1 MKFLPRIFTR
11 WTFWAAVAG
20 VLLAYT
26 AAGFL
31 LVPRLVRNQ
40 LVDTIAETYDREA
53 QVGKVRFNPYTFIL
67 EIEDFAMPDTDA
79 RPLLGFKRLHIDFEL
94 MSIIRR
100 AYSFKAITLDQPSAL
115 AVVRADGSLN
125 LADLA
130 REAQPPAEPQ
140 PEPESAEVPRLFI
153 GTFSVDTGRIDFED
167 QSRSSEFRS
176 SLQPIT
182 FVLRDFST
190 TGTGAN
196 SYMLDAESTLGERLA
211 WRGTLNA
218 NPVSSEG
225 SFTLTNVQAQTIW
238 DYIRDWVAFEVP
250 AGMLELSGN
259 YRFSLAR
266 DPVDLE
272 VVGEQITARDLIVRA
287 KGSEVDD
294 IKLNE
299 LVIRDARTNV
309 ADQRSSI
316 ASISVNGGRIQAWLD
331 ADGRF
336 SIARLLGKTEESTA
350 TDTDTGAATDSGATT
365 PAARASNV
373 LPSPPAEPATDTPS
387 DDEWVVALPLIETS
401 GVEIAFEDRSI
412 EPVVPIKLAPVDVK
426 LTDYESTLAKP
437 LGVEVHVVIDEA
449 GDLKARGTV
458 DLNTIATALDVELK
472 DLDLRGFQPY
482 IGRVTD
488 MTLISGKVGVKGK
501 LELNPV
507 PPNNALQPRF
517 AGTVDSARLHTIDNA
532 LEEDFIRWDA
542 LRVSGVEYDAARS
555 RLVIK
560 EIAARRPYARVIIA
574 SDGTLNVTEVLSPK
588 APAAAPGAEPAAA
601 PAPEAPEK
609 PLDARIGLIRIDKG
623 SANFAD
629 YSLAP
634 FPSFATG
641 IQELS
646 GTVTGLSSRPDS
658 RAKVKLDGKVDA
670 YAPVTIEGEVN
681 YLSADTFTDLRLAF
695 DNMELTTFTPYSG
708 KFAGYRIE
716 KGKLS
721 VVFVYHVED
730 RKLNAQHKV
739 VLNQLE
745 LGERVAS
752 KDATSLPVK
761 LAVALLKDRNGVI
774 DLDLPVTGS
783 LDDPKFR
790 LGPLI
795 WKVVVN
801 TLTKIVTAPFA
812 LIGSLFGGGEDVNQL
827 TFAPGGTELQ
837 GDSSTR
843 IETVSKALKERPGL
857 ELEIPMAMNPE
868 LDGPRLQKGALEEQL
883 VAVKRREL
891 VAKRKPVDALDA
903 TVLADRDEYYR
914 LLNEFALQQQVI
926 TEEEAKANRKKRPK
940 PEELEFEITALEDV
954 VLPKVEVPDTELAE
968 LGRERAQA
976 VQNLLLA
983 SGEIEP
989 ARVFVIRGEPA
1000 PNDGGLVRMDLSLR

>member
-11 WTFWAAVAG
+11 WTFWLIVAG
-20 VLLAYT
+20 VLVAYT

-31 LVPRLVRNQ
+31 LVPRIVRSQ
-40 LVDTIAETYDREA
+40 LVGTIAETYDRQA
-53 QVGKVRFNPYTFIL
+53 QVGKVRFNPFTFVL
-67 EIEDFAMPDTDA
+67 EIEDFAMPDTDG

-94 MSIIRR
+94 ISILRR
-100 AYSFKAITLDQPSAL
+100 AYSFKAIRLEQPAAL

-130 REAQPPAEPQ
+130 KEKQPPQEPAEPE
-140 PEPESAEVPRLFI
+140 PEPEGVPRLYI
-153 GTFSVDTGRIDFED
+153 GTFTVDTGRIDFED
-167 QSRSSEFRS
+167 LSRSTKFES
-176 SLQPIT
+176 SLKPIT

-196 SYMLDAESTLGERLA
+196 SYTLDAESTLGERLV
-211 WRGTLNA
+211 WNGTLNA
-218 NPVSSEG
+218 NPVSSQG
-225 SFTLTNVQAQTIW
+225 SFTLTNVQAQTLW
-238 DYIRDWVAFEVP
+238 DYLRDAVAFEVP
-250 AGMLELSGN
+250 AGTLELTGH
-259 YRFSLAR
+259 YTFSLER
-266 DPVDLE
+266 EPIDLE
-272 VVGEQITARDLIVRA
+272 VVGEQITVRGLIVRA

-294 IKLNE
+294 VKLDE
-299 LVIRDARTNV
+299 LVINDARASV
-309 ADQRSSI
+309 ADQRSSVAAI
-316 ASISVNGGRIQAWLD
+316 LIKGGLVQAWLD
-331 ADGRF
+331 ADGNL
-336 SIARLLGKTEESTA
+336 SLPRLLKEMGSPTTVE
-350 TDTDTGAATDSGATT
+350 GAATDAAGSVAPGTQ
-365 PAARASNV
+365 PAPEVARN
-373 LPSPPAEPATDTPS
+373 P
-387 DDEWVVALPLIETS
+387 DEDWVIALPLIETS
-401 GVEIAFEDRSI
+401 DIEVAFEDRSI
-412 EPVVPIKLAPVDVK
+412 EPVVPIKFAPVNVK
-426 LTDYESTLAKP
+426 LTDYESTFAKP
-437 LGVEVHVVIDEA
+437 VGLELHVGIDDS
-449 GDLKARGTV
+449 GDLQASGTV
-458 DLNTIATALDVELK
+458 DLNTDAAAFDVELK

-488 MTLISGKVGVKGK
+488 MTLTSGKVGLKGK
-501 LELNPV
+501 FELIPA
-507 PPNNALQPRF
+507 PPDNTLQLKF
-517 AGTVDSARLHTIDNA
+517 AGNVDSTKLHTIDNA

-542 LRVSGVEYDAARS
+542 LRVTGLEYDQARS

-574 SDGTLNVTEVLSPK
+574 SDGTVNVTEVLSPERAGEK
-588 APAAAPGAEPAAA
+588 APGAQTGESADKSATRDAA
-601 PAPEAPEK
+601 EK
-609 PLDARIGLIRIDKG
+609 PLDARIGLVRIDKG

-646 GTVTGLSSRPDS
+646 GTVTGLSSKPDS

-670 YAPVTIEGEVN
+670 YAPVTIEGDIN
-681 YLSADTFTDLRLAF
+681 YLSADTYTDLKLAF

-721 VVFVYHVED
+721 VVFVYKVEN
-730 RKLNAQHKV
+730 RQLNAQHKV
-739 VLNQLE
+739 VLNQLQ
-745 LGERVAS
+745 LGERVES
-752 KDATSLPVK
+752 KDATTLPVK

-801 TLTKIVTAPFA
+801 LVTKIVTAPFA
-812 LIGSLFGGGEDVNQL
+812 LIGSLFGGGEQVNQL
-827 TFAPGGTELQ
+827 TFTPGGSTLQ
-837 GDSSTR
+837 GESNAR
-843 IETVSKALKERPGL
+843 IESVAKALKDRPGL

-868 LDGPRLQKGALEEQL
+868 LDRPLLQKGALDEHL

-891 VAKRKPVDALDA
+891 VAKRKPVDTLDA
-903 TVLADRDEYYR
+903 TVLADRNEYYR

-926 TEEEAKANRKKRPK
+926 TEDEAKENRKKKPK
-940 PEELEFEITALEDV
+940 PEDLEFEITALEDKV
-954 VLPKVEVPDTELAE
+954 RPAVEVPDTALAD
-968 LGRERAQA
+968 LGRQRAQV
-976 VQNLLLA
+976 VQDLLLA

-989 ARVFVIRGEPA
+989 ARVFVITGEPA
-1000 PNDGGLVRMDLSLR
+1000 PNEGGLVRMDLSLR

>member
-1 MKFLPRIFTR
+1 
-11 WTFWAAVAG
+11 
-20 VLLAYT
+20 
-26 AAGFL
+26 
-31 LVPRLVRNQ
+31 
-40 LVDTIAETYDREA
+40 
-53 QVGKVRFNPYTFIL
+53 
-67 EIEDFAMPDTDA
+67 
-79 RPLLGFKRLHIDFEL
+79 
-94 MSIIRR
+94 
-100 AYSFKAITLDQPSAL
+100 
-115 AVVRADGSLN
+115 
-125 LADLA
+125 
-130 REAQPPAEPQ
+130 
-140 PEPESAEVPRLFI
+140 VPRLFV
-153 GTFSVDTGRIDFED
+153 GTFAVNTGRIDFED
-167 QSRSSEFRS
+167 RSRASEFQS
-176 SLQPIT
+176 SLKPIT

-196 SYMLDAESTLGERLA
+196 AYMLDAESTLGEKLA

-225 SFTLTNVQAQTIW
+225 TFTLTNVQAQTVW
-238 DYIRDWVAFEVP
+238 DYIRDSVGFEVP
-250 AGMLELSGN
+250 AGTLELAGS

-272 VVGEQITARDLIVRA
+272 VVGEQITAHDLIVRA

-294 IKLNE
+294 IKLDE

-309 ADQRSSI
+309 ADARTSI
-316 ASISVNGGRIQAWLD
+316 ASISVTGGRIQAWIDKDGTFSLPRVLGGTD
-331 ADGRF
+331 EPAD
-336 SIARLLGKTEESTA
+336 TEAPAVAESSA
-350 TDTDTGAATDSGATT
+350 
-365 PAARASNV
+365 
-373 LPSPPAEPATDTPS
+373 AEPAAARSPEPASASASGGD
-387 DDEWVVALPLIETS
+387 WVIALPLIETS
-401 GVEIAFEDRSI
+401 GVEVAFEDRSI
-412 EPVVPIKLAPVDVK
+412 QPVVPIKFAPVDVK
-426 LTDYESTLAKP
+426 ITDYESTLARP
-437 LGVEVHVVIDEA
+437 VGLDLHVGIDES
-449 GDLKARGTV
+449 GDLKANGTV
-458 DLNTIATALDVELK
+458 DLNTDATTVDVELK

-488 MTLISGKVGVKGK
+488 MTLTSGKVGGKGK
-501 LELNPV
+501 LELIPA
-507 PPNNALQPRF
+507 PPDNALQVKF
-517 AGTVDSARLHTIDNA
+517 TGNVDSTKLHTIDNA

-542 LRVSGVEYDAARS
+542 LRVTGLEYDQARS

-560 EIAARRPYARVIIA
+560 EVAARRPYARVIIA
-574 SDGTLNVTEVLSPK
+574 SDGTVNVGEVLNPQRTREAAGGETPAG
-588 APAAAPGAEPAAA
+588 APAAPAK
-601 PAPEAPEK
+601 ESGK
-609 PLDARIGLIRIDKG
+609 PLDSRIALIRIDKG

-634 FPSFATG
+634 FPNFATG

-646 GTVTGLSSRPDS
+646 GTISGLSSKPDS

-681 YLSADTFTDLRLAF
+681 YLSADTFTDLKLAF

-730 RKLNAQHKV
+730 RQLNAQHKV

-761 LAVALLKDRNGVI
+761 LAVSLLKDRNGVI

-783 LDDPKFR
+783 LDDPQFR

-812 LIGSLFGGGEDVNQL
+812 LIGKLFGGGEEVNQL
-827 TFAPGGTELQ
+827 TFAPGATELQ
-837 GDSSTR
+837 GESSAR
-843 IETVSKALKERPGL
+843 IESVSKALKERPGL
-857 ELEIPMAMNPE
+857 ELEIPMATLAE
-868 LDGPRLQKGALEEQL
+868 LDGPVLQKGALDEHL

-891 VAKRKPVDALDA
+891 VAKRKPVDTLDA
-903 TVLADRDEYYR
+903 AVLADRNEYYR
-914 LLNEFALQQQVI
+914 LLNEFALQQQII
-926 TEEEAKANRKKRPK
+926 TEEEAQANRKKRPK
-940 PEELEFEITALEDV
+940 AEELEFEITALEDV
-954 VLPKVEVPDTELAE
+954 VKPKVAVPDTALAE
-968 LGRERAQA
+968 LGRQRAQV

-989 ARVFVIRGEPA
+989 ARVFVITGEPA
-1000 PNDGGLVRMDLSLR
+1000 TSDGGLVRMDLSLR

>member
-40 LVDTIAETYDREA
+40 LVDTIAETYNRQA

-67 EIEDFAMPDTDA
+67 EIEDFAMPDTDG

-94 MSIIRR
+94 MSILRR
-100 AYSFKAITLDQPSAL
+100 AYSFKAIALDQPMAL
-115 AVVRADGSLN
+115 AVVRRDGSLN

-130 REAQPPAEPQ
+130 KETQPPPPETAEPED
-140 PEPESAEVPRLFI
+140 PGEVTRLYI
-153 GTFSVDTGRIDFED
+153 GTFTVDTGRIDFED
-167 QSRSSEFRS
+167 HSRSTEFQS
-176 SLQPIT
+176 SLKPIT

-190 TGTGAN
+190 MGAGAN
-196 SYMLDAESTLGERLA
+196 AYTLDAESTLGERLA

-250 AGMLELSGN
+250 AGILELSGN

-266 DPVDLE
+266 EPVDLE

-294 IKLNE
+294 VKLDE
-299 LVIRDARTNV
+299 LVIRDARANV
-309 ADQRSSI
+309 AAQRASV
-316 ASISVNGGRIQAWLD
+316 ASINVKGGRVQAWLD
-331 ADGRF
+331 ADGNL
-336 SIARLLGKTEESTA
+336 SLPRLLKEMGPPTA
-350 TDTDTGAATDSGATT
+350 TEGAATD
-365 PAARASNV
+365 PAGSAAASVPQPAPETASN
-373 LPSPPAEPATDTPS
+373 PDE
-387 DDEWVVALPLIETS
+387 EWVVALPLIETS
-401 GVEIAFEDRSI
+401 GLEVAFEDRSI
-412 EPVVPIKLAPVDVK
+412 EPVVPIKFAPVDVK
-426 LTDYESTLAKP
+426 VTDYESTLAKP
-437 LGVEVHVVIDEA
+437 VGLDLHVGIDES
-449 GDLKARGTV
+449 GDLTAKGTV
-458 DLNTIATALDVELK
+458 DLNTDAIALDLELK

-488 MTLISGKVGVKGK
+488 MTLTSGNVGLKGK
-501 LELNPV
+501 LDLTPG
-507 PPNNALQPRF
+507 PPDNTLQAKF
-517 AGTVDSARLHTIDNA
+517 TGNVESSKLHTIDNA

-542 LRVSGVEYDAARS
+542 LRVTGLEYDQARS

-574 SDGTLNVTEVLSPK
+574 SDGTINVTEVLSP
-588 APAAAPGAEPAAA
+588 ARPAQPGAEPAAA
-601 PAPEAPEK
+601 PAQEKPEK
-609 PLDARIGLIRIDKG
+609 PLDARIALIRIDKG

-681 YLSADTFTDLRLAF
+681 YLSADTYTDLKLAF

-721 VVFVYHVED
+721 VVFVYKVEN
-730 RKLNAQHKV
+730 RQLNAQHKV
-739 VLNQLE
+739 VLNQLQ
-745 LGERVAS
+745 LGERVES
-752 KDATSLPVK
+752 PDATKLPVK

-827 TFAPGGTELQ
+827 TFAPGGAELQ

-843 IETVSKALKERPGL
+843 IESVSKALKERPGL

-868 LDGPRLQKGALEEQL
+868 LDGPKLQKGALEEHL

-891 VAKRKPVDALDA
+891 VAKRKPVDTLDA
-903 TVLADRDEYYR
+903 TVLADRNEYYR
-914 LLNEFALQQQVI
+914 LLNEFALQQQVV
-926 TEEEAKANRKKRPK
+926 TEEEAKVNRKKRPK

-954 VLPKVEVPDTELAE
+954 VLPKVEVPETELAD

-989 ARVFVIRGEPA
+989 ARVFVITGEPA
-1000 PNDGGLVRMDLSLR
+1000 PNEGGLVRMDLSLR

>member
-1 MKFLPRIFTR
+1 
-11 WTFWAAVAG
+11 
-20 VLLAYT
+20 
-26 AAGFL
+26 
-31 LVPRLVRNQ
+31 
-40 LVDTIAETYDREA
+40 
-53 QVGKVRFNPYTFIL
+53 
-67 EIEDFAMPDTDA
+67 
-79 RPLLGFKRLHIDFEL
+79 
-94 MSIIRR
+94 
-100 AYSFKAITLDQPSAL
+100 
-115 AVVRADGSLN
+115 
-125 LADLA
+125 
-130 REAQPPAEPQ
+130 
-140 PEPESAEVPRLFI
+140 
-153 GTFSVDTGRIDFED
+153 
-167 QSRSSEFRS
+167 
-176 SLQPIT
+176 
-182 FVLRDFST
+182 
-190 TGTGAN
+190 
-196 SYMLDAESTLGERLA
+196 
-211 WRGTLNA
+211 
-218 NPVSSEG
+218 VSSEG

-272 VVGEQITARDLIVRA
+272 VVGEQITARDLTVRA

-331 ADGRF
+331 ADGKF
-336 SIARLLGKTEESTA
+336 SIARLLGETEEST
-350 TDTDTGAATDSGATT
+350 DTDAGAATDSGATA
-365 PAARASNV
+365 PAASASTAS
-373 LPSPPAEPATDTPS
+373 PSPPAEPATDTPS
-387 DDEWVVALPLIETS
+387 DGEWVVALPLIETS
-401 GVEIAFEDRSI
+401 GLEIAFEDRRI

-426 LTDYESTLAKP
+426 LTDYESTRAKP

-488 MTLISGKVGVKGK
+488 MTLISGKVGAKGK
-501 LELNPV
+501 LELNPA
-507 PPNNALQPRF
+507 PPDNTLQPRF
-517 AGTVDSARLHTIDNA
+517 AGTVDSAKLHTIDKA

-574 SDGTLNVTEVLSPK
+574 SDGTINVTEVLSPK
-588 APAAAPGAEPAAA
+588 SPAAAPGSEPAAA
-601 PAPEAPEK
+601 PAPEAPGK

-646 GTVTGLSSRPDS
+646 GTVTGLSSRADS

-730 RKLNAQHKV
+730 RQLDAQHKV

-812 LIGSLFGGGEDVNQL
+812 LIGRLFGGGEDVNQL
-827 TFAPGGTELQ
+827 TFAPGGAELQ

-868 LDGPRLQKGALEEQL
+868 LDAPRLQKGALEEHL

-891 VAKRKPVDALDA
+891 VAKRKPVDTLDA

-954 VLPKVEVPDTELAE
+954 VLPTVEVPDTELAE

-989 ARVFVIRGEPA
+989 ARVFVITGEPA